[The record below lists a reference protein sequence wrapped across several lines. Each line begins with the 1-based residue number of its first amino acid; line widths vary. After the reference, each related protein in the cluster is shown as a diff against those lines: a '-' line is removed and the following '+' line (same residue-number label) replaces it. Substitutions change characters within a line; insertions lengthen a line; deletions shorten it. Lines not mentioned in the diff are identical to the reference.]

1 MSKLVIPTSLDSMLT
16 RAINSR
22 TVQSLYGEDAGVRSG
37 MPFTGAPTSAVA
49 LPIVLQGTTLG
60 VVYADDADMPDS
72 ARGQAIHE
80 SSVGFAR
87 LLVGQVVVL
96 LVRHMHELK
105 TLAELSQYATTLLQ
119 EAKEMHAADTQAGK
133 SADVVRARLKENV
146 ECASQLYAYRA
157 AMEGTAAAA
166 LLDEQIL
173 AELQE
178 TTPFSRD
185 LAAVIGQMTE
195 GELHIT
201 AEAS

>member
-1 MSKLVIPTSLDSMLT
+1 MSTQ
-16 RAINSR
+16 
-22 TVQSLYGEDAGVRSG
+22 TVQSLQGADVAVRSG
-37 MPFTGAPTSAVA
+37 TPFGGSPSSAVA
-49 LPIVLQGTTLG
+49 LPIVLQGTTLA
-60 VVYADDADMPDS
+60 VVYADDADLPET
-72 ARGQAIHE
+72 ARGPAIHE

-96 LVRHMHELK
+96 LVRHTHELK
-105 TLAELSQYATTLLQ
+105 TLAELSQYATTLIQ
-119 EAKEMHAADTQAGK
+119 EAKEMHLADTQAGK
-133 SADVVRARLKENV
+133 KPELVRSRLKDNI

-178 TTPFSRD
+178 NTPFAKD
-185 LAAVIGQMTE
+185 LADVIGEMTK
-195 GELHIT
+195 GDLRLT